1 MPNFFPSFSS
11 LFRLRLPVASCPCFV
26 QFPPSSATVPP
37 FPFYCVR
44 HLWLRYVPHP
54 DRYLLCCMLPNR
66 SLERCILLLSNPYR
80 VFCWSVSYSYFY
92 SCVCSKHLSPPP
104 QTVRI
109 VPTVMGHCHVL
120 RLHSPPRPTL
130 PGRTRRLRK
139 QPQAEAQIV
148 TAFASIVL
156 NNNANGST
164 PTQYPFL
171 STVEHCVRSR
181 RHRSLAFTF
190 PFRFLMAVPRICL
203 CVSGFP
209 SFCLCLLRPP

>member
-120 RLHSPPRPTL
+120 RLHSPPPPPT
-130 PGRTRRLRK
+130 PHVAGKDSPVEKAATGR
-139 QPQAEAQIV
+139 
-148 TAFASIVL
+148 S
-156 NNNANGST
+156 ANR
-164 PTQYPFL
+164 
-171 STVEHCVRSR
+171 HCVRK
-181 RHRSLAFTF
+181 HRSQQQCQRQHAH
-190 PFRFLMAVPRICL
+190 AVPLSLDR
-203 CVSGFP
+203 
-209 SFCLCLLRPP
+209 